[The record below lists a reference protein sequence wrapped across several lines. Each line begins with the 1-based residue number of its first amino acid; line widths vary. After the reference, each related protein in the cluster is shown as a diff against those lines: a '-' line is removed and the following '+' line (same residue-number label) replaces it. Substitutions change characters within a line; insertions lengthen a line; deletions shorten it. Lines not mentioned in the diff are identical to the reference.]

1 MIFAYKYRMASGT
14 TGMILAEGKEDALR
28 RLGNTRLSAIKV
40 SISDTLSAYFGR
52 QRVLM
57 TQKEAGQFSKQLSIF
72 LRVIPDYPEA
82 VTMAFSRFTNKKLTE
97 RRLKAFR
104 LKLRS
109 GSRVTEA
116 IEAAGFPHE
125 YTPVLKIAEDSNALA
140 EAMERV
146 AIAIEERRKL
156 KASLLNALVTPMLT
170 IAVLLVTFIF
180 MLLYVFPKLIGL
192 FLQTKATTTS
202 GSALS
207 FDIWLVDN
215 KFSILMVILALVAV
229 FVFALV
235 NPIWRSMLTVFLMRT
250 PFFKDLVY
258 VYRSTKLLLS
268 LEMLIAS
275 GRGITDTVNELLKS
289 SRANEK
295 KLFRT
300 MLNALNRGTT
310 FGDAILSTGHYP
322 KDLSAWITNTEKAG
336 ELAGQL
342 PYMRTTYE
350 QLLAQKF
357 ETLKTW
363 FAPITL
369 GIASIILLV
378 VAAALYAPVLQL
390 VQNFMSSQ

>member
-1 MIFAYKYRMASGT
+1 MASGT

-28 RLGNTRLSAIKV
+28 RLGNARLSDIKV
-40 SISDTLSAYFGR
+40 SMSETLSAYFGK

-82 VTMAFSRFTNKKLTE
+82 VSMAFSRFTNKSLTE

-104 LKLRS
+104 LKLKS
-109 GSRVTEA
+109 GSRVVEA
-116 IEAAGFPHE
+116 LEASGFPHE

-140 EAMERV
+140 DTMERV
-146 AIAIEERRKL
+146 ALAIEERRKL

-170 IAVLLVTFIF
+170 IAVLILTFIF

-192 FLQTKATTTS
+192 FLSTKGAASS
-202 GSALS
+202 GMAMS

-215 KFSILMVILALVAV
+215 KISILIVVLSLVAV

-235 NPIWRSMLTVFLMRT
+235 NPIWRSMLLVFLMRT

-275 GRGITDTVNELLKS
+275 GRGITDTVQELLKS
-289 SRANEK
+289 SRSDEK
-295 KLFRT
+295 KLFRI

-310 FGDAILSTGHYP
+310 FGDAILSTGYYP
-322 KDLSAWITNTEKAG
+322 KDLSAWISNTEKAG
-336 ELAGQL
+336 ELASQI

-350 QLLAQKF
+350 QLLTQKF

-369 GIASIILLV
+369 GIASVLILV

-390 VQNFMSSQ
+390 VQNFMSAQ